1 MAQKHKSEPTLR
13 QLLERDAKNPLP
25 EIGLGDDFKKSQ
37 MQNAVD
43 DVGQQKIGQDAEWR
57 KYQHK
62 LSFVEKRDEHKVPKP
77 KTSTAEIV
85 VNAFVGAK
93 PAGERS
99 DTEKARVKD
108 WNARTNTGRNKP
120 VEVYGMTALNGNPE
134 QKFRKLMGIK

>member
-1 MAQKHKSEPTLR
+1 MAQKQKSEPTLR
-13 QLLERDAKNPLP
+13 QLLERDAKSPLP

-37 MQNAVD
+37 MQNAVED
-43 DVGQQKIGQDAEWR
+43 IGQQKVGQDAEWR

-85 VNAFVGAK
+85 VNSFVGAK
-93 PAGERS
+93 PADERA
-99 DTEKARVKD
+99 DTTKAHVAG
-108 WNARTNTGRNKP
+108 WNAKTRNGRNKP

-134 QKFRKLMGIK
+134 QKLRKLMGIK